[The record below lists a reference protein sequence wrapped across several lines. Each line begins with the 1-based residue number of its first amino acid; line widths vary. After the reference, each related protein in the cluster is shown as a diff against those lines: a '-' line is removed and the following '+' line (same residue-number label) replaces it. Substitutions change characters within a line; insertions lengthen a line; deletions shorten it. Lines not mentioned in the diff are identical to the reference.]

1 MEQRTRNRFVRASL
15 AISAAMLIATSCG
28 SEDSGTNQA
37 ANVAPAASSENSAID
52 ASMAPHD
59 SAAGSMAADT
69 KPADTKPADAMAAD
83 SMPGDSMPAWQTMQI
98 TDVSGATFRLSDFV
112 GRPVFVENFATWCPT
127 CRKQLG
133 DTQKA
138 AAQVGDKA
146 VVIALSVET
155 DLSADDVA
163 DYAKSNG
170 FDDIRFAVMSPELL
184 AAMVDAFGN
193 SSVNPPSTPHV
204 VIDATGVAGDMDTGR
219 ISVADLVAALD
230 AAA

>member
-1 MEQRTRNRFVRASL
+1 MRQRPLSHFARLSIALTAL
-15 AISAAMLIATSCG
+15 AVIAVGCG
-28 SEDSGTNQA
+28 SGDSTTADAAGASPTVTSADAMASTDAMADGTK
-37 ANVAPAASSENSAID
+37 
-52 ASMAPHD
+52 APHD
-59 SAAGSMAADT
+59 SMADGTMADGT
-69 KPADTKPADAMAAD
+69 KAPNDAMAEGATA
-83 SMPGDSMPAWQTMQI
+83 PWQKMEI
-98 TDVSGATFRLSDFV
+98 TDVAGATFRLSDFA

-138 AAQVGDKA
+138 AAQIGERA

-170 FDDIRFAVMSPELL
+170 FENIRFAVMSKELL

-193 SSVNPPSTPHV
+193 SAVNPPSTPHV
-204 VIDATGVAGDMDTGR
+204 IIDAAGVAGEMTTGR
-219 ISVADLVAALD
+219 ISATDLVAALD